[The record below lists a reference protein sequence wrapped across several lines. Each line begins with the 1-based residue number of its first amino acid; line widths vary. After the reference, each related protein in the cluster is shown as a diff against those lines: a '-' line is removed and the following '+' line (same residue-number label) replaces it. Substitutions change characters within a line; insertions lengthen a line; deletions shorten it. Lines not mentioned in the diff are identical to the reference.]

1 MRSACL
7 VKEGLH
13 GDGPESGQGG
23 SLCEPRYLFKD
34 GTDPFFVL
42 YRVRPLLTRSPLF
55 AERQL
60 SPCQHLVVEGACWM
74 MRAVRLQMRSF
85 YEKRKVQMNGWN
97 GLFSESQRTARS
109 FQMLD
114 SERLSGGVRVA
125 DNIGYLPSLRHHVLT
140 GFLSGPPGA
149 VINPQ
154 ML

>member
-13 GDGPESGQGG
+13 GDGPVWSRRESLWAPLLVQ
-23 SLCEPRYLFKD
+23 R
-34 GTDPFFVL
+34 
-42 YRVRPLLTRSPLF
+42 RNRPLLCSAPRMPTSHSITFVRGAAVEPLLALGSGGCLLDDESSQASDEEF
-55 AERQL
+55 PWKEKNADEWLERTIFW
-60 SPCQHLVVEGACWM
+60 V
-74 MRAVRLQMRSF
+74 
-85 YEKRKVQMNGWN
+85 
-97 GLFSESQRTARS
+97 QRTARS

-125 DNIGYLPSLRHHVLT
+125 DNIGYLPSLRHHILT